1 MLEHAAELIDE
12 AWRSFD
18 HPRPGQPLPDQ
29 NTHELLTRPLPTT
42 PSDPN
47 TALDQ
52 AADVLDRSL
61 AQARPRWFAY
71 IGSSGLEIGVLADAL
86 MASHDV
92 NVANSA
98 GAADLLEAQTIRW
111 VGQFVGF
118 DDDAGGLLAAG
129 GTIANLTALTAARER
144 AVPGVRHEGAG
155 GRKMA
160 LYCSA
165 EAHYSVRRAAEILGI
180 GGRNVRA
187 IPIDGDRR
195 MDVTA
200 CAEAIDHDKRNG
212 VTPVAVVATAGTTL
226 TGAVDDIDALADVCG
241 DDIWLHVDGAYG
253 LPAASTNQAGPLFNG
268 LPKAFSATVDAH
280 KWLYVPKACS
290 ILLMHDVDALEH
302 AFSHHEGYMPHG
314 EQLHAVDRSLEY
326 SRPLRGLKLWLAFTV
341 HGADAIRG
349 AIERNLKRQ
358 ACSRPWSRKTRA
370 SNCWS
375 SRSCRPFA
383 SATCHP
389 PAPTR
394 RAQHGFGPRGRRRRP
409 HPARAGRGR
418 RRHGPARVLRQLP
431 DHRRRRA
438 RDPAGGLRRR
448 DVRTDRMTNTVEVE
462 GVTVPVDHYIDGR
475 RVSSE
480 TTFEVRSPID
490 WDNWKLAEVANGGQE
505 EVDAAVQAAR
515 NALPESGPASDPT
528 NDTTT

>member
-1 MLEHAAELIDE
+1 VTSTTDPTTAEGPALPLADREQVLEHAAELIAD

-18 HPRPGQPLPDQ
+18 HPRAGQPLPDAH
-29 NTHELLTRPLPTT
+29 TRDLLSRPIPTK
-42 PSDPN
+42 PSDAN
-47 TALDQ
+47 EALDA

-118 DDDAGGLLAAG
+118 DDNAGGLLAAG

-144 AVPGVRHEGAG
+144 ALPGVRHEGAG

-165 EAHYSVRRAAEILGI
+165 EAHYSVRRAAEVLGI
-180 GGRNVRA
+180 GGHNVRA
-187 IPIDGDRR
+187 IPIDEHRR
-195 MDVTA
+195 MDIAA
-200 CAEAIDHDKRNG
+200 CAQAIEQDRRSG

-226 TGAVDDIDALADVCG
+226 TGAVDNIEALADVCG
-241 DDIWLHVDGAYG
+241 DEIWLHVDGAYG
-253 LPAASTNQAGPLFNG
+253 LPAAATTRAGQLFHG
-268 LPKAFSATVDAH
+268 LDKAFSATVDAH

-302 AFSHHEGYMPHG
+302 AFSHYEGYMPHG

-341 HGADAIRG
+341 HGADAIRA
-349 AIERNLKRQ
+349 AIERNLNQ
-358 ACSRPWSRKTRA
+358 AALLA
-370 SNCWS
+370 SLIENDP
-375 SRSCRPFA
+375 RFELLTEPQL
-383 SATCHP
+383 SAVCFRHLP
-389 PAPTR
+389 PANADPD
-394 RAQHGFGPRGRRRRP
+394 AHNMAL
-409 HPARAGRGR
+409 ARAIAADGRILLA
-418 RRHGPARVLRQLP
+418 PAEVDGTTCLRACFVN
-431 DHRRRRA
+431 HRTTE
-438 RDPAGGLRRR
+438 D
-448 DVRTDRMTNTVEVE
+448 DVRAILTVVA
-462 GVTVPVDHYIDGR
+462 D
-475 RVSSE
+475 
-480 TTFEVRSPID
+480 
-490 WDNWKLAEVANGGQE
+490 LAQTA
-505 EVDAAVQAAR
+505 
-515 NALPESGPASDPT
+515 PT
-528 NDTTT
+528 P

>member
-1 MLEHAAELIDE
+1 MTSTSDPATTEGPALSLPDRERVLEHAAELIAE

-18 HPRPGQPLPDQ
+18 HPRPGQPLPDKS
-29 NTHELLTRPLPTT
+29 THELLSRPLPTT

-47 TALDQ
+47 RALDQ

-61 AQARPRWFAY
+61 AQTRPRWFAY

-118 DDDAGGLLAAG
+118 DDNATGLLAAG

-144 AVPGVRHEGAG
+144 ALPGVRHEGAG

-165 EAHYSVRRAAEILGI
+165 EAHASVRRAAEILGI
-180 GGRNVRA
+180 GGHNVRA
-187 IPIDGDRR
+187 IPIDTNRR

-200 CAEAIDHDKRNG
+200 CAQAIDQDKQHG

-253 LPAASTNQAGPLFNG
+253 LPAASTNRAGDLFKG
-268 LPKAFSATVDAH
+268 LDRACSATVDAH

-290 ILLMHDVDALEH
+290 FLLMHDVDALEH

-341 HGADAIRG
+341 HGADAIRA
-349 AIERNLKRQ
+349 AIERNLEQ
-358 ACSRPWSRKTRA
+358 AELLASLVKADDRFELLVEPQLSAVCFRHRP
-370 SNCWS
+370 
-375 SRSCRPFA
+375 
-383 SATCHP
+383 P
-389 PAPTR
+389 PGTDADEHNR
-394 RAQHGFGPRGRRRRP
+394 NL
-409 HPARAGRGR
+409 ARAIAADGRILLA
-418 RRHGPARVLRQLP
+418 PAEVDGTTALRACFVNYRTTQ
-431 DHRRRRA
+431 D
-438 RDPAGGLRRR
+438 
-448 DVRTDRMTNTVEVE
+448 DVRAIPTVVA
-462 GVTVPVDHYIDGR
+462 D
-475 RVSSE
+475 
-480 TTFEVRSPID
+480 
-490 WDNWKLAEVANGGQE
+490 LAEAN
-505 EVDAAVQAAR
+505 ATA
-515 NALPESGPASDPT
+515 
-528 NDTTT
+528 